1 MNVKITFLNGNL
13 TKDVYMTQLKG
24 FVDPKHVGKIYK
36 LQKSIYGLKQAS
48 RSLNLRF
55 HEVVKGFDFVKNI
68 EEPYVCMKVNGS
80 VVVFLVLYVDDIL
93 LIRNDIPMLEAM
105 KSSLRKSFSMKDLG
119 EASYIL
125 DIMMYRDRSKML
137 IGLSQDAY
145 IDKILNQFNMQDS
158 KKAFLPMSHE
168 ITLSKKQCPSTPDE
182 QERMSVIPYA
192 SAIGSIMYTMLCMHL
207 DVSYALSTMRRNQSN
222 YGGAHWTIVKNILK
236 YLRRTKKAF
245 LMFRGEE
252 ELVVTGYTDVIFQ
265 IDMDNSISQSIL
277 VFCLNGRV
285 LS

>member
-1 MNVKITFLNGNL
+1 MEI
-13 TKDVYMTQLKG
+13 
-24 FVDPKHVGKIYK
+24 
-36 LQKSIYGLKQAS
+36 
-48 RSLNLRF
+48 
-55 HEVVKGFDFVKNI
+55 
-68 EEPYVCMKVNGS
+68 GS
-80 VVVFLVLYVDDIL
+80 KR
-93 LIRNDIPMLEAM
+93 LIR
-105 KSSLRKSFSMKDLG
+105 
-119 EASYIL
+119 
-125 DIMMYRDRSKML
+125 
-137 IGLSQDAY
+137 LSQDAF
-145 IDKILNQFNMQDS
+145 IDKKLNRFNMQHF
-158 KKAFLPMSHE
+158 KKGFLPISHG
-168 ITLSKKQCPSTPDE
+168 ITLSKNQCPSTAIE
-182 QERMSVIPYA
+182 QERMRTIPYA
-192 SAIGSIMYTMLCMHL
+192 SAIRSIMYTMLCMHL